1 MTYRFEHDPESG
13 AIYVRV
19 RDGEIAET
27 VPLTDP
33 GFGAAVDVDAE
44 GNVLGVEFLSFE
56 EFAVLVESAGGA
68 LELPDRVGGGVL
80 WGMSSEAASEESGAR
95 RRLRRDRTPRVE

>member
-1 MTYRFEHDPESG
+1 M
-13 AIYVRV
+13 
-19 RDGEIAET
+19 
-27 VPLTDP
+27 
-33 GFGAAVDVDAE
+33 DVDAE

-68 LELPDRVGGGVL
+68 LELPDRVGGGIL
-80 WGMSSEAASEESGAR
+80 WGMTSEAASEEPAAR

>member
-27 VPLTDP
+27 VRLADP
-33 GFGAAVDVDAE
+33 GFGAAADVDAE

-56 EFAVLVESAGGA
+56 EYAELVERAGGA
-68 LELPDRVGGGVL
+68 LELPEQVKDV
-80 WGMSSEAASEESGAR
+80 EAL
-95 RRLRRDRTPRVE
+95 RLP